1 MDDTLLDVPGGCPLS
16 STLLHVK
23 IFVKNMYVN
32 TGFEVFFW
40 FFSFF
45 CSRCSM
51 VFWQGSTVFW
61 QGSIVFWQGSTV
73 FWQGSTVFWQAL
85 DFRARVIYLFNRNFA
100 KFSKKVYV
108 LIKIARKKRTLFQF
122 RRDGQQKA
130 YAF

>member
-1 MDDTLLDVPGGCPLS
+1 
-16 STLLHVK
+16 
-23 IFVKNMYVN
+23 
-32 TGFEVFFW
+32 
-40 FFSFF
+40 
-45 CSRCSM
+45 M

-108 LIKIARKKRTLFQF
+108 SIKIARKKRTLLSSGATASKKRTLF
-122 RRDGQQKA
+122 
-130 YAF
+130 